1 MDDVQEVSGIF
12 DVGVYVGHKGFQKM
26 VHQL

>member
-12 DVGVYVGHKGFQKM
+12 DVGVYVGHQGFQKM
-26 VHQL
+26 VNQL